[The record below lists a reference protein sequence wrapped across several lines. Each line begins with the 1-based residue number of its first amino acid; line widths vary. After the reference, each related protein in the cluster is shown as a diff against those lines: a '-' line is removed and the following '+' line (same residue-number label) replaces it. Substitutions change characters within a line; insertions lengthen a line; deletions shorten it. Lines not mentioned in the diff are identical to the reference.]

1 MNELMSPNIATG
13 AFALACAVLYA
24 AWYEYSQKNHRDA
37 KLLATV
43 GALSL
48 TGSAL
53 AWLQ

>member
-1 MNELMSPNIATG
+1 MNELMAPNMAIG
-13 AFALACAVLYA
+13 AFALACAVIYA

-37 KLLATV
+37 KMLATV

-48 TGSAL
+48 AGSAV